1 MGSALLSS
9 APRVQGQ
16 DLKMTVTYTAYDK
29 AAEFGSD
36 AQEGYPLK
44 AKTDRSARIEA
55 KKIAAEKGWE
65 NLGISF
71 FRDTDQCRGEIDA

>member
-1 MGSALLSS
+1 MLTT
-9 APRVQGQ
+9 APRALGQ
-16 DLKMTVTYTAYDK
+16 DLKMTTYTAYDK

-71 FRDTDQCRGEIDA
+71 FRDTDQCCGEIDA